1 MIIYGYIISF
11 FFIKTKLATECTNRT
26 IMIIGKKSNAYVIR
40 RGKLIYV
47 NNLKTEVFNI
57 HIYTRKNNHNRNNF
71 YITNNY
77 FGILEERKKNQVEQT
92 FDVDHFLF

>member
-1 MIIYGYIISF
+1 MTYELNRICVYTCCYHQLFNLDFPYNDYLWLYHII

-40 RGKLIYV
+40 QGKLIYV

-57 HIYTRKNNHNRNNF
+57 HIY
-71 YITNNY
+71 IQ
-77 FGILEERKKNQVEQT
+77 ERIIIIET
-92 FDVDHFLF
+92 TSI